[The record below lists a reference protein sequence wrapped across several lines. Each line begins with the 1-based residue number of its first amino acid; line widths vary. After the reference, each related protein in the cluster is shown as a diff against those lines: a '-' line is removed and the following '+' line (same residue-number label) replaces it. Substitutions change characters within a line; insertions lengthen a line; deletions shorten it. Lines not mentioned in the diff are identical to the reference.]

1 MANNLETEAL
11 VSRTAENKADL
22 DWHRFF
28 CPGGMQSGN
37 LCQYKYNAQM
47 KGRARIVTDWATETG
62 IN

>member
-1 MANNLETEAL
+1 MC
-11 VSRTAENKADL
+11 RTAEDKADL
-22 DWHRFF
+22 DWRRLF